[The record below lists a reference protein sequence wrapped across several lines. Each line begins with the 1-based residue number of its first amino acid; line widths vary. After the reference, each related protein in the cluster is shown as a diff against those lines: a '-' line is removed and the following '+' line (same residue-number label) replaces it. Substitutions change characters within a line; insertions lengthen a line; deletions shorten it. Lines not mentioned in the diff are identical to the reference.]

1 MRACRSAGT
10 GRRRLCDDRH
20 SRLPL
25 SSRLTFPP
33 LRKYW
38 ESAALNSPSPSDR
51 DAFAVMPVVD
61 YEPPARDVR
70 HCRPPTP
77 TALRRPNTFVQQR
90 HSSRQPPAGGST
102 TMSAPM
108 RQAACFADAVL
119 RRVLEVI
126 DRRRPVAQ
134 LHGLL
139 AAGLVDSV
147 LCAHR
152 FDTGQDGAAV
162 LRRLRLQAVDAP
174 DRFAAAEVFGSY
186 SRGSRIHAIACRIE
200 RVAGGRWQVV
210 ALHIG

>member
-1 MRACRSAGT
+1 MST
-10 GRRRLCDDRH
+10 
-20 SRLPL
+20 
-25 SSRLTFPP
+25 
-33 LRKYW
+33 
-38 ESAALNSPSPSDR
+38 SPGPSDR

-70 HCRPPTP
+70 QCQPPSA
-77 TALRRPNTFVQQR
+77 TALRRRNTHVQQR
-90 HSSRQPPAGGST
+90 HSSQRVAAAGGSP
-102 TMSAPM
+102 TMSAPL
-108 RQAACFADAVL
+108 RQAACFADAAL

-147 LCAHR
+147 LCANR
-152 FDTGQDGAAV
+152 LAADDRAAAV
-162 LRRLRLQAVDAP
+162 LRRLRLQAVGAP

-186 SRGSRIHAIACRIE
+186 SRGRRIHAIACRIE